1 MYNSLDLRR
10 FLVYPRRQLMGV
22 RGVVRNGFGI
32 ISELTTIMSKHKII
46 LRQALVSCYGDGCEN
61 EKYKSKIN
69 GSITESQE
77 TLILA
82 FLDITEA
89 DVSPE
94 EIIAELKSTN
104 TFVELEVIMPLVDGM
119 IADTLSHPLKAGSDR
134 IIILSE
140 HCYRGLL
147 TEIRK
152 LFGTGG
158 DVLLYHTG
166 FTTGVEFAKLHRE
179 IAELVNLKEPEEIF
193 KKVSAT
199 MFQWAGF
206 GKMHVKS
213 LSQDHGEIE
222 VQDSFECELGRG
234 RVTAYSQFVRGI
246 IAGILAELFGKRF
259 NIVEEGCIAKG
270 DPVCRFVAKAIQKE

>member
-1 MYNSLDLRR
+1 MAIL
-10 FLVYPRRQLMGV
+10 
-22 RGVVRNGFGI
+22 
-32 ISELTTIMSKHKII
+32 SEHKII
-46 LRQALVSCYGDGCEN
+46 LRQALLSCYGDSCEGGYANYGRVKGCEN
-61 EKYKSKIN
+61 GKDEIKSN
-69 GSITESQE
+69 GSSMEYQE
-77 TLILA
+77 ILILA

-89 DVSPE
+89 DISPD
-94 EIIAELKSTN
+94 EIIAELKSTGS
-104 TFVELEVIMPLVDGM
+104 FVKLDVIMPQVDGL
-119 IADTLSHPLKAGSDR
+119 IADTLSHPLKAGKDR
-134 IIILSE
+134 IIILRE
-140 HCYRGLL
+140 PGYRGLL

-152 LFGTGG
+152 LFGSGG
-158 DVLLYHTG
+158 DALLYHTG
-166 FTTGVEFAKLHRE
+166 FTTGIEFAKLHRE
-179 IAELVNLKEPEEIF
+179 VAELVNLKEPEEIF

-270 DPVCRFVAKAIQKE
+270 DPVCRFVVKTTPLLAERSSASQKH